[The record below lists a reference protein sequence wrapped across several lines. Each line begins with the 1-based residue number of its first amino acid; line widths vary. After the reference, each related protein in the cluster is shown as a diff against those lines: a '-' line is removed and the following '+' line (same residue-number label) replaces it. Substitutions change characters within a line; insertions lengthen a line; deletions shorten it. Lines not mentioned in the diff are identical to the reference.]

1 MHGEV
6 LANVGPEEVESL
18 VDVFGS
24 RSTVG
29 ICCNLQGATIVLK
42 DSAVNLCSGGVDG
55 VPKLLC
61 CFWQPDNRKSVLKG
75 FSHAHMF
82 SVGCGQSND

>member
-1 MHGEV
+1 MHGNV

-24 RSTVG
+24 RSTLG
-29 ICCNLQGATIVLK
+29 IVCNLQGATIVWE
-42 DSAVNLCSGGVDG
+42 DSAMELCSGGVDG
-55 VPKLLC
+55 MPKLLGC
-61 CFWQPDNRKSVLKG
+61 LWQPDNRKSVLG
-75 FSHAHMF
+75 FARAHTF